1 MTFRDALRMAISSLR
16 GRFMRTLLTILG
28 LGVGVGAVLAVLT
41 LGKAGETRVEQEIA
55 KLGVDKVW
63 IRPLKQSVS
72 ISGELVSRIRAAV
85 SAPACA
91 GAYSAVPVISG
102 GRSIL
107 VQIAGFDEGMTA
119 VHAPKLTEGRL
130 FIPQDYSAAAPV
142 CLIDE
147 ALRDQLSSQPVGA
160 WITIAGRRLRIVG
173 VIKRMT
179 AQMMSG
185 GNGLLIMPLGTYRA
199 TLGGETAEITIAVQQ
214 NQNAGDVA
222 QAALQSLDNQS
233 AYRADTL
240 EKEIGA
246 AREIV
251 RIFVMVLVCVAFVC
265 VLTGSIGV
273 MNVLMISIRE
283 RRTEIGLL
291 KAIGG
296 TALQVGFLFLL
307 EAAAY
312 AVLGGILGI
321 ALGLAMIRMFG
332 LWIGLDAR
340 LAMMDALLV
349 LIGAALIGLAFGVI
363 PAIKAASL
371 QPVEALQ
378 SE

>member
-1 MTFRDALRMAISSLR
+1 MTFRDALRMAVSSLR

-72 ISGELVSRIRAAV
+72 ISGELVSRIRTAV

-312 AVLGGILGI
+312 AVLGGLLGI

>member
-1 MTFRDALRMAISSLR
+1 MTFRDALRMAVSSLR

-63 IRPLKQSVS
+63 IRPVKQSVS
-72 ISGELVSRIRAAV
+72 ISGESVSRIRAAV

-130 FIPQDYSAAAPV
+130 FIPQDYSTAAPV

-147 ALRDQLSSQPVGA
+147 ALRDQLSGRPVGT

-283 RRTEIGLL
+283 RRTEIGLI

-312 AVLGGILGI
+312 AVLGGLLGI
-321 ALGLAMIRMFG
+321 VLGLVMIRMFG

-371 QPVEALQ
+371 QPVEALR
-378 SE
+378 SD

>member
-1 MTFRDALRMAISSLR
+1 MTFRDALRMAASSLR

-63 IRPLKQSVS
+63 IRPVKQSVS
-72 ISGELVSRIRAAV
+72 ISGESVSRIRTAV

-130 FIPQDYSAAAPV
+130 FIPQDYSTSAPV

-147 ALRDQLSSQPVGA
+147 ALRDQLSGQPVGA
-160 WITIAGRRLRIVG
+160 WMTIAGRRLRIVG

-222 QAALQSLDNQS
+222 QAALQSLGNQS
-233 AYRADTL
+233 AFRADTL

-283 RRTEIGLL
+283 RRTEIGLI

-321 ALGLAMIRMFG
+321 VLSLVMIRMFG

-371 QPVEALQ
+371 QPVEALR
-378 SE
+378 SD

>member
-1 MTFRDALRMAISSLR
+1 MTFRDALRMAVSSLR

-72 ISGELVSRIRAAV
+72 ISGELVSRIRTAV

-312 AVLGGILGI
+312 AVLGGLLGI
-321 ALGLAMIRMFG
+321 GLGLVMIRMFG

-340 LAMMDALLV
+340 LAIMDALLV

>member
-72 ISGELVSRIRAAV
+72 ISGELVSRIRTAV

-185 GNGLLIMPLGTYRA
+185 GNGLLIMPLDTYRA

-222 QAALQSLDNQS
+222 QAALQSLGNQS

-283 RRTEIGLL
+283 RRTEIGLI

-312 AVLGGILGI
+312 AVLGGLLGI
-321 ALGLAMIRMFG
+321 GLGLVMIRMFG